1 MLVLVLTFLGF
12 IAFQAFLK
20 KYAPQPPAPQTQN
33 QPVAAQTAPAA
44 PAAAT
49 SAPVVVP
56 QNTIT
61 KQASAETETVVEND
75 LYRITFTNRGAQV
88 KSWILKKFDNDA
100 QNGLLDLVNPAAA
113 QKFGYPLSLWTY
125 DEAVRNRLNSALYV
139 ASNEGQLTAPAQVTF
154 QYSDQDLVVHKTF
167 RFDHTYVLNSE
178 NSVLYKGAE
187 IFAPPPWP

>member
-20 KYAPQPPAPQTQN
+20 KCAPQPPAPQTQN
-33 QPVAAQTAPAA
+33 QPVPAQTVPPA

-61 KQASAETETVVEND
+61 RQASAENETVVEND

-125 DEAVRNRLNSALYV
+125 DAAVRSRLTSPLHI
-139 ASNEGQLTAPAQVTF
+139 ASPEAHLT
-154 QYSDQDLVVHKTF
+154 
-167 RFDHTYVLNSE
+167 
-178 NSVLYKGAE
+178 
-187 IFAPPPWP
+187 PPH